1 MWYPP
6 QPPLGTVWLTLE
18 LWYPVRWLGGLEE
31 VLDLAVEAGRAE
43 DGLFVVLLVKLF
55 LRTFSVVRQRK
66 KEERRK
72 IQFILDH

>member
-1 MWYPP
+1 M
-6 QPPLGTVWLTLE
+6 
-18 LWYPVRWLGGLEE
+18 RWLGGLEE
-31 VLDLAVEAGRAE
+31 VSDLAVEAGREE
-43 DGLFVVLLVKLF
+43 DGLFIVLLVKLF